1 MIHDVFAYLHVDGA
15 ARAIEFYATVFG
27 ATEKLRLTDLDGR
40 IQPRR
45 ARFRRHHVMLA
56 DEFPEYG
63 VRGPLTLGGPSATIY
78 LRSTTPTP

>member
-40 IQPRR
+40 IQHAELDFGGTTSCWPTSSPSTACA
-45 ARFRRHHVMLA
+45 AR
-56 DEFPEYG
+56 
-63 VRGPLTLGGPSATIY
+63 
-78 LRSTTPTP
+78 